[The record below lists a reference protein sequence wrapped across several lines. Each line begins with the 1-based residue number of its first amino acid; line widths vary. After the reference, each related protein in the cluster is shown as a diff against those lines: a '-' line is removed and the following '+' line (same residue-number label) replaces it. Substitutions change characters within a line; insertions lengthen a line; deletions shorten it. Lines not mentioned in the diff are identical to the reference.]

1 VAAPVRSLD
10 ELLPFATAGELIAK
24 KREAVVS
31 VEPGASA
38 FAAMQRMKEKHV
50 GLLVVLE
57 NGRLAGVL
65 SERDCARRLILESRA
80 AKDTPV
86 RSLMTTQVFTVEPKS
101 KVPACIA
108 LMHEKGIR
116 HLPVTDGGK
125 VLGVLSV
132 RDLMGALIERHERLL
147 RRLHEERLTLLFP
160 DPSSY

>member
-1 VAAPVRSLD
+1 MQAQFRTLD
-10 ELLPFATAGELIAK
+10 QLMPFATAGELVGK

-31 VEPGASA
+31 IEPGASA
-38 FAAMQRMKEKHV
+38 FAAMQRMKEKHL
-50 GLLVVLE
+50 GLLLVLE

-65 SERDCARRLILESRA
+65 SERDCARRLILEQRS
-80 AKDTPV
+80 AKDTAV
-86 RSLMTTQVFTVEPKS
+86 RELMTTRVYTVEPGS
-101 KVPACIA
+101 KIPECIA
-108 LMHEKGIR
+108 LMHDKEIR
-116 HLPVTDGGK
+116 HLPVTDAGR

>member
-1 VAAPVRSLD
+1 M
-10 ELLPFATAGELIAK
+10 PFATAGELIAR
-24 KREAVVS
+24 KRAGVVS
-31 VEPGASA
+31 VSPDATA
-38 FAAMQRMKEKHV
+38 LAAIQTMAQKDV

-57 NGRLAGVL
+57 NKQLVGVL
-65 SERDCARRLILESRA
+65 SERDCARRLVLEGRS
-80 AKDTPV
+80 AKDTAV
-86 RSLMTTQVFTVEPKS
+86 RSVMTTQLYTVAPEAKIPE
-101 KVPACIA
+101 CIT

-116 HLPVTDGGK
+116 HLPVAEAGQ